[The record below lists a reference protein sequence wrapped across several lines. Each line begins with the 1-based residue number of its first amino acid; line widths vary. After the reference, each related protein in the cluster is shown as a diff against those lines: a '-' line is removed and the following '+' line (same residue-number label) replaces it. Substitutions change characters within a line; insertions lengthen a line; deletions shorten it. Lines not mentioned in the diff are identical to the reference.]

1 MSQCVSPSPIAG
13 GKCIFAPRN
22 LLRERSPK
30 GKANGDAKML
40 CIPSLLEG
48 IRSGGTRGGFT
59 ATGEGRLVGEVN
71 AGRACDPPALEEGGA
86 EE

>member
-1 MSQCVSPSPIAG
+1 LPLAIYSEKGLQKARQMVMQKCYASPLSSKAS
-13 GKCIFAPRN
+13 AP
-22 LLRERSPK
+22 EK
-30 GKANGDAKML
+30 
-40 CIPSLLEG
+40 
-48 IRSGGTRGGFT
+48 TRGGFT